1 MRIGIRFKI
10 VLTVVLLLAF
20 TVLSVSFIAF
30 SMQSAALTDL
40 MRAETKTKLDEIEG
54 QLARSEEALQL
65 VKESQNQNA
74 LRITRAVAA
83 LIAADPGVLGADKM
97 KALAASVGV
106 DEVHVIDGDGVLRW
120 GSVPDFFGFDFG
132 TDPQTRPFLDGI
144 GKVGWGLAQDPQPR
158 GVDKVLFQYIGVSR
172 IDRPGIV
179 QIGLQPKE
187 LQRLLEST
195 DKQRLVEGTKVGV
208 GGYAYILDP
217 KGVAVAHPSRDLVGK
232 DFSQYAF
239 GRRILEA
246 RNGDFTY
253 DYEGTELYT
262 SFRAADAGI
271 IVSALPTADS
281 RSRIRT
287 LLLGLG
293 ATVLV
298 ALAAG
303 IALFTLISG
312 RMILR
317 PLALAVSQLGEL
329 TAGNL
334 RIEVSAELLAR
345 GDELG
350 DLARAVEALVEKL
363 TRIVED
369 IRGTSNQV
377 SAGAADMS
385 GLAQQLSQGAT
396 EQAASAEEVSASVE
410 QMAATVRQNTD
421 NAAATEAIALQSAGN
436 ADSGGA
442 AVVRSVQAMTEIAA
456 KISIIDEIARQTNLL
471 ALNAAIEAARA
482 GETGKGFAVVAT
494 EVRKLAERSQAASG
508 EIGQLSAKTVEDAG
522 SAGAVINDL
531 VPDIRRTA
539 DLVQEI
545 AGASREQ
552 SQGVD
557 QIAKAVTQL
566 DSVIQQNAVA
576 SEKMA
581 GMAERLSGQATSLS
595 QSISF
600 FQVSDERGRTETALV
615 PRQGEDGF
623 GDV

>member
-1 MRIGIRFKI
+1 MRFGIRFKI
-10 VLTVVLLLAF
+10 VLTVVLLLSF

-30 SMQSAALTDL
+30 SMQSSALADL

-74 LRITRAVAA
+74 LRITRAVAE
-83 LIAADPGVLGADKM
+83 LIAADPEVLRTERM
-97 KALAASVGV
+97 KALAASIGV
-106 DEVHVIDGDGVLRW
+106 DELHVTDGAGVLRW

-144 GKVGWGLAQDPQPR
+144 GKAGWGLAQDPQPR

-172 IDRPGIV
+172 LDRPGIV

-195 DKQRLVEGTKVGV
+195 DKQRLVEGLKVGV

-217 KGVAVAHPSRDLVGK
+217 QGVAVAHPSKELVGK
-232 DFSQYAF
+232 DFTQYAF
-239 GRRILEA
+239 GRKILEA
-246 RNGDFTY
+246 RSGDFTY
-253 DYEGTELYT
+253 IHEGTELYT
-262 SFRAADAGI
+262 SFRESDAGI

-281 RSRIRT
+281 RSRIRA
-287 LLLGLG
+287 LLFGLG

-303 IALFTLISG
+303 IALFTLISS

-334 RIEVSAELLAR
+334 RIQVSAELLSR
-345 GDELG
+345 RDELG
-350 DLARAVEALVEKL
+350 DLARAVEALIDKL
-363 TRIVED
+363 TRIVTD
-369 IRGTSNQV
+369 ILGTSTQV
-377 SAGAADMS
+377 SVGAADMS

-421 NAAATEAIALQSAGN
+421 NAAATEAIALQSAGD

-442 AVVRSVQAMTEIAA
+442 AVVRSVEAMTEIAA

-482 GETGKGFAVVAT
+482 GEAGKGFAVVAT

-522 SAGAVINDL
+522 AAGAVIRDL
-531 VPDIRRTA
+531 VPDIKRTA

-566 DSVIQQNAVA
+566 DSVIQQNATA

-581 GMAERLSGQATSLS
+581 DMAALLSGQASSLS
-595 QSISF
+595 RSISF
-600 FQVSDERGRTETALV
+600 FRVSDEPERGETALV
-615 PRQGEDGF
+615 PREGGEGEA
-623 GDV
+623 DV